1 MRNETL
7 TPPAGFRAPHELAH
21 VTKDTPVAVA
31 LSGGADSVALLH
43 MLCATACPLHALHVH
58 HGIRGEEADRD
69 ATFCQALCEEMN
81 VPFTLIHL
89 DVPTLA
95 KEWGEGIETAARR
108 ARYEAF
114 ATFLRERHISL
125 LATAHHADDQLETML
140 QHLLRGAGLR
150 GLCGIPACRALGDAL
165 VVRPLL
171 HVCKDEILAYCER
184 ASLPFVTDSTNE
196 EPCCPRNRLRLEV
209 MPVLRELWPKG
220 ADAAARCATSLAED
234 EALLS
239 QMAADFIQ
247 QEGATPSCT
256 ALAALPLPIFARVMH
271 ALLPMPPEATH
282 VKALYALVQE
292 ARPQS
297 ALSIPGATVR
307 VVKGSIWVENGK
319 ETACTPYDIP
329 LNVGETVF
337 PCGIAILAKGIVP
350 IDDKRVADF
359 PFSARITFRHAAT
372 NGTLTLRPRKT
383 GERILAGKN
392 HKLVRKLPCM
402 SRYPSSVRAR
412 MPLLCDDDG
421 VLAVPTGP
429 VRDGATSD
437 ADTTLLLLFR

>member
-1 MRNETL
+1 MRTEAL
-7 TPPAGFRAPHELAH
+7 TPPAGFRAPHELAD
-21 VTKDTPVAVA
+21 VTEGTPVAVA

-43 MLCATACPLHALHVH
+43 MLCATTSPVHAVHVH

-69 ATFCQALCEEMN
+69 AAFCEALCEGLR
-81 VPFTLIHL
+81 VPFTLIRL

-114 ATFLRERHISL
+114 DAFLREQSISL

-150 GLCGIPACRALGDAL
+150 GLCGIPACRTLGNAK

-171 HVCKDEILAYCER
+171 HVCKEEILAYCER
-184 ASLPFVTDSTNE
+184 ASLSFVTDSTNE

-239 QMAADFIQ
+239 QMATDFVQ
-247 QEGATPSCT
+247 NEGRTPSCK
-256 ALAALPLPIFARVMH
+256 ALATLPAPVFARVMQN
-271 ALLPMPPEATH
+271 LLPMPPEATH
-282 VKALYALVQE
+282 IKALRALVEE
-292 ARPQS
+292 ARAQS
-297 ALSIPGATVR
+297 ALSLPGATVR
-307 VVKGSIWVENGK
+307 VVKGKLLVEHHK
-319 ETACTPYDIP
+319 EEACTPYEIP
-329 LNVGETVF
+329 LALGETVF
-337 PCGIAILAKGIVP
+337 PCGVAILAKGIHQV
-350 IDDKRVADF
+350 DEKRAAEF
-359 PFSARITFRHAAT
+359 PFAARITFRADAA
-372 NGTLTLRPRKT
+372 NGTLTLRPRKA
-383 GERILAGKN
+383 GERILSGKN

-402 SRYPSSVRAR
+402 SRYPTPVRAR

-429 VRDGATSD
+429 VRDGAASG